1 MCMDWKKLC
10 CPYKEIREELMLYGP
25 QGRLPNM
32 HRLAVP
38 SSTRVHMLLHF
49 KMQDMTTQSEKRKA
63 FSFVSYYSFW
73 D

>member
-1 MCMDWKKLC
+1 
-10 CPYKEIREELMLYGP
+10 MLYGP